1 MQKVNEAGQ
10 KGYKSGYILEPKGYK
25 NELDVV
31 HEKEVSKKKKKLVDL
46 GMRDCKQGGHQ
57 KFE

>member
-10 KGYKSGYILEPKGYK
+10 KGSKSGYILEPKGYN

-31 HEKEVSKKKKKLVDL
+31 HEKEVSKKKKK
-46 GMRDCKQGGHQ
+46 KQTCGFGH
-57 KFE
+57 ERL

>member
-10 KGYKSGYILEPKGYK
+10 KGYKSGYILEPKGYN

-31 HEKEVSKKKKKLVDL
+31 HEKEVSKKKKKQTC
-46 GMRDCKQGGHQ
+46 GFGH
-57 KFE
+57 ERL